1 MVVIF
6 SCWDVLKVI
15 WLESAA
21 RRIKVFMM
29 NSRKKQGIMPCFFV
43 AQISVSVLMSC
54 RVVTKT
60 NLGNV
65 DSRVRSS
72 LVNECTVKAAG
83 LANVHNGFFTV
94 PLIKCCTVAKTFL
107 GQVDFTVIRTLTNV
121 SAVTAT
127 GLANIQRNFWR
138 LSAEATA
145 ELPPPSDKY
154 SGLNLGHCIRHDH
167 VHDPSRPD

>member
-1 MVVIF
+1 
-6 SCWDVLKVI
+6 
-15 WLESAA
+15 
-21 RRIKVFMM
+21 
-29 NSRKKQGIMPCFFV
+29 
-43 AQISVSVLMSC
+43 
-54 RVVTKT
+54 VVTKT

-72 LVNECTVKAAG
+72 LVYECTVKATV
-83 LANVHNGFFTV
+83 LANIHNGVFTV

-107 GQVDFTVIRTLTNV
+107 GQVDFTVVRTLTNV

-127 GLANIQRNFWR
+127 GLANIQTEFLASVCRQPR
-138 LSAEATA
+138 SYRHR
-145 ELPPPSDKY
+145 SGKY